1 MGSLLNAR
9 GSIKAKPFAG
19 DEVRMILDMRW
30 PTPPLVGPWHE
41 LAEDVAD
48 AFRVVLESDGSFA
61 SAACPPGEIGAF
73 RVHPLLFWPDW
84 MWVDALIEET
94 GAASKVI
101 SFLYGPHGPH
111 ILDGTSRIFHDV
123 NDLIS
128 IRIEQAE
135 AVCDYLRVFCS
146 AVRMEDKPFFI
157 IESPGRLQQLIYPF
171 DLPESAVPLAR
182 PLEAVRRRDGW
193 KIHALV
199 LFGATLFEATFLIST
214 YGLVDMIDDKLLTD
228 GLPDNP
234 IRFDGIF
241 YRQTGA
247 GASQ

>member
-1 MGSLLNAR
+1 
-9 GSIKAKPFAG
+9 
-19 DEVRMILDMRW
+19 
-30 PTPPLVGPWHE
+30 
-41 LAEDVAD
+41 
-48 AFRVVLESDGSFA
+48 
-61 SAACPPGEIGAF
+61 
-73 RVHPLLFWPDW
+73 

-94 GAASKVI
+94 DAASKVI

-128 IRIEQAE
+128 IRIEKAE

-182 PLEAVRRRDGW
+182 PLEAVRQRDGW